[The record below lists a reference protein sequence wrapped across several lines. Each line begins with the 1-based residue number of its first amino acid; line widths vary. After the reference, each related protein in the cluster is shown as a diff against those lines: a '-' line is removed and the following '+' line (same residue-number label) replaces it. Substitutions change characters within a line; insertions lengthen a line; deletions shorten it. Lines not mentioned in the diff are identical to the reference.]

1 MAESPRLEDLQAEAR
16 YARERYDLY
25 KAKMYGPRPT
35 SEARVR
41 ELERALK
48 GAEANLRR
56 AQEAA
61 RNASTPP
68 PMSDATP

>member
-35 SEARVR
+35 SEARLR

-56 AQEAA
+56 AQEATA
-61 RNASTPP
+61 DYAPPGVNA
-68 PMSDATP
+68 AKL

>member
-1 MAESPRLEDLQAEAR
+1 MTQHLEDLQAEAR

-35 SEARVR
+35 SEARLR

-56 AQEAA
+56 AREASG
-61 RNASTPP
+61 STG
-68 PMSDATP
+68 AN